1 MRKLSHIETTTLA
14 NWLTYSSQAENADEQ
29 AGIADGRQERP
40 GSDVDEHP
48 FRTRIIAAAKA
59 DFGAYQDQVER
70 VWERHTQHVADLE
83 QQIGDHFSSQVKSVQ
98 DERNKHMAKL
108 ERELGLSSSKTTN
121 LRSKEAE
128 AKARSLTIENELGR
142 PLRIHFRYLYLP
154 IMTLLA
160 LMEVPI
166 NRFAF
171 ELYFS
176 ETPFISFVIAFGIGV
191 VLMLL
196 AHFGGMWVKRCA
208 GLTTWR
214 ARAGYMIGVVLVMA
228 LILPTVT
235 LIAMLRQHY
244 IQFVQSQQITFAELL
259 EQNELADVAQ
269 QAIGTELGP
278 EGWMLLFINLLVIGI
293 GTLASVLR
301 HDAHPD
307 FETSTRQQERLERKI
322 AKLERRYSDKVSK
335 IDATHDRKVDSIR
348 RKQAYDKDS
357 LKAASDARDNCVTRS
372 LQMRQRV
379 AVQAL
384 RRLAAYEA
392 GNQRVRS
399 TPVPATFHST
409 EVDNIENQLPNIFN
423 RTSDDREISDGI
435 RVLP

>member
-1 MRKLSHIETTTLA
+1 MKKLSHIEATTLA
-14 NWLTYSSQAENADEQ
+14 NWLTYSPQAENADEQ

-48 FRTRIIAAAKA
+48 FRTRIIAAAQA

-70 VWERHTQHVADLE
+70 VWERHSQQVAELE
-83 QQIGDHFSSQVKSVQ
+83 QRIGSTSASQVKKVDDDRDQ
-98 DERNKHMAKL
+98 QMAKL
-108 ERELGLSSSKTTN
+108 ERELGPSANKMTN
-121 LRSKEAE
+121 LRAKEAE
-128 AKARSLTIENELGR
+128 AKARALMIENELGR
-142 PLRIHFRYLYLP
+142 PLRIHFRYLYFP
-154 IMTLLA
+154 IMALLA

-208 GLTTWR
+208 GLSTWR
-214 ARAGYMIGVVLVMA
+214 DRAGYITGVVLVMA

-244 IQFVQSQQITFAELL
+244 IHFVQSQQITFAELL
-259 EQNELADVAQ
+259 EQNALTDVAQ
-269 QAIGTELGP
+269 QAIRTELGP
-278 EGWMLLFINLLVIGI
+278 EGWMLLFINLLVVGI

-307 FETSTRQQERLERKI
+307 FETATRQQERLERRI

-335 IDATHDRKVDSIR
+335 IDTKHDRKVDSIR
-348 RKQAYDKDS
+348 RKQADDKDS
-357 LKAASDARDNCVTRS
+357 LKVASDARDNCVTRS

-392 GNQRVRS
+392 GNQRMRS
-399 TPVPATFHST
+399 SPVPATFNST
-409 EVDNIENQLPNIFN
+409 EVDSIENQLPNIFS
-423 RTSDDREISDGI
+423 RTSDDREVSDGI
-435 RVLP
+435 RTLP